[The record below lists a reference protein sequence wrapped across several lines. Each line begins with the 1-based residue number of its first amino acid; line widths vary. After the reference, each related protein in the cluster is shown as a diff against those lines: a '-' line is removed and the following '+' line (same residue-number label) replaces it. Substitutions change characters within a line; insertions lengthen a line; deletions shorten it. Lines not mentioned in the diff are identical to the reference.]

1 MRSNFFTRLYD
12 MLIGDPT
19 EYKKRHT
26 YRVKFN
32 PYWRFH
38 DRDCDRSLQQFH
50 VVPVIAHGHEGPAR
64 VDGERAQGGHAGAV
78 DAIKRWVHRDLKNRR
93 RRSRR

>member
-1 MRSNFFTRLYD
+1 MRRNFFTRLYD

-38 DRDCDRSLQQFH
+38 DRDCDRSLKQFH
-50 VVPVIAHGHEGPAR
+50 VHGEPVMAYSR
-64 VDGERAQGGHAGAV
+64 K
-78 DAIKRWVHRDLKNRR
+78 DAIKRWVHADLKNRR
-93 RRSRR
+93 KRSRR

>member
-19 EYKKRHT
+19 EYKKCHT

-50 VVPVIAHGHEGPAR
+50 VHVEPVMAYSR
-64 VDGERAQGGHAGAV
+64 K
-78 DAIKRWVHRDLKNRR
+78 DAIKRWVHRNLKNRR

>member
-19 EYKKRHT
+19 EYRKRHT

-32 PYWRFH
+32 RYWQFRDKDTH
-38 DRDCDRSLQQFH
+38 DRQLILFRVH
-50 VVPVIAHGHEGPAR
+50 GEWVPAYSR
-64 VDGERAQGGHAGAV
+64 KDAV
-78 DAIKRWVHRDLKNRR
+78 KRWVHADIKNRR
-93 RRSRR
+93 KRSRR

>member
-1 MRSNFFTRLYD
+1 MRRNFFTRLYD
-12 MLIGDPT
+12 LLIGDPT

-38 DRDCDRSLQQFH
+38 DRDRDRSLQQFH
-50 VVPVIAHGHEGPAR
+50 VHGEPVMAYSHK
-64 VDGERAQGGHAGAV
+64 
-78 DAIKRWVHRDLKNRR
+78 DAIKRWVHADLKNRR

>member
-1 MRSNFFTRLYD
+1 MRRNFFTRLYD

-38 DRDCDRSLQQFH
+38 DRDCDRREQCFFVH
-50 VVPVIAHGHEGPAR
+50 GEPVMVYSR
-64 VDGERAQGGHAGAV
+64 K
-78 DAIKRWVHRDLKNRR
+78 DAIKRWVHADLKNRR

>member
-12 MLIGDPT
+12 LLIGDPT

-50 VVPVIAHGHEGPAR
+50 VHGEPVMAYSR
-64 VDGERAQGGHAGAV
+64 K
-78 DAIKRWVHRDLKNRR
+78 DAIKRCVHADLKNRR

>member
-1 MRSNFFTRLYD
+1 MRRNFFTRLYD

-50 VVPVIAHGHEGPAR
+50 VHGEPVMVYSR
-64 VDGERAQGGHAGAV
+64 K
-78 DAIKRWVHRDLKNRR
+78 DAIKRWVHADLKNRR

>member
-32 PYWRFH
+32 PYWRFR

-50 VVPVIAHGHEGPAR
+50 VHGEPVMAYSR
-64 VDGERAQGGHAGAV
+64 K
-78 DAIKRWVHRDLKNRR
+78 DAIKRWTHADLKNRR
-93 RRSRR
+93 KRSRR